1 MIMARPLA
9 VLAVLCGGLWLQM
22 AVPAA
27 AQNWGTYNSPAYA
40 APQQLSPYLN
50 LGFNQNGLSNYQTLV
65 RPMIDEQES
74 IQRQSASLQ
83 KLQRQMRDSQNRQDP
98 RDSAGGASNTRS
110 QSAVR
115 FMHYSHYFE
124 GVR

>member
-1 MIMARPLA
+1 MARPVA
-9 VLAVLCGGLWLQM
+9 VLAVLCGGLWLHM

-27 AQNWGTYNSPAYA
+27 AQNWGPYNSPTYST
-40 APQQLSPYLN
+40 PQLSPYLN

-83 KLQRQMRDSQNRQDP
+83 KLQRQMRDSKNRQNP
-98 RDSAGGASNTRS
+98 RDSAGGTANARP